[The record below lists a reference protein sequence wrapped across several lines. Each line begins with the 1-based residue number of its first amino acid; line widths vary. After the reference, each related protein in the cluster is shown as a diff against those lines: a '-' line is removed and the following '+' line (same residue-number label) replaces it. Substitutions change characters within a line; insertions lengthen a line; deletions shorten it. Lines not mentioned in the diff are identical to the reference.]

1 MSFYTNVHRLGNNIL
16 FRGISND
23 GQRFKDR
30 VEYKPTLY
38 IPTKSAKISNS
49 KETKFRTLEGE
60 PVGEIQPGTM
70 KECREFISKY
80 REVDNFNIYGNDK
93 YEFSFIAEYFP
104 EEHINYDI
112 SLIKI
117 AYLDIEVG
125 SENGFPNVEDATEA
139 VTAITIKI
147 GKNCYV
153 FGCGEYQHNRDD
165 VFYLKCSSE
174 RSLLEKFFKMWD
186 KESPDIVTGWN
197 IDTFDIPYL
206 VNRAKRMFDEK
217 GNPYRLLSPWRRIR
231 EYMMYGLGGRELQT
245 YEIYGVETL
254 DYLALYKK
262 FAFVNQESY
271 RLDHIANV
279 ELGERKLDYSEQGTL
294 HLLYKN
300 DYKKFIEYNIKDV
313 ELVEQLEEK
322 MKLLEM
328 VISLAYL
335 CKVNYGNTFGQVRMW
350 DTLIYNHLLR
360 KNVVI
365 PPKKSSHK
373 SSEFEGAY
381 VKEPIL
387 GAHDWVVNFD
397 LNSLYPHL
405 IMQYNV
411 SPETLVTDELP
422 PELQEIKDAR
432 PGVKGLMDQ
441 TQSLN
446 LKKYKVTYTPNNE
459 FYRTDKQGFL
469 PEMMQ
474 QIYDN
479 RVKFKGKM
487 IETKKKLQKEK
498 DTQKRFQLSNLVSKY
513 NNMQHN
519 LKITLNSAFG
529 AMGNE
534 HFRFFD
540 QRIAEAITTSGQLSI
555 KWIEKEI
562 NRYLNSLLKTEE
574 DKDFVVAVDT
584 DSVYICMN
592 DLVKKVFEG
601 KEDDK
606 NKVIDFLD
614 KVCSEQM
621 EKVIDKSY
629 QKLAKYMN
637 AFDQK
642 MVMKRENLAD
652 RALWTA
658 KKRYIMNVYDSEG
671 VRYEEPQLKIM
682 GIEAIRSSTP
692 AACKDKMKHVFK
704 IIMNGTEDDAINY
717 IDEFRKEFQT
727 LDAEDIFFPRSVRGI
742 TKYHDAA
749 HLYKKGTPIHV
760 KGALLYNK
768 LLADKKLLHSYPT
781 IKDGEKIKFA
791 YLKKQNT
798 TGGEV
803 IAILNQLPKEL
814 ELQQYIDYDKQFQK
828 AFIEPMASVMNSV
841 GWQTEHIST
850 LEDFFG

>member
-1 MSFYTNVHRLGNNIL
+1 MSFYTNVSTVGNYIL
-16 FRGISND
+16 FRGISKD
-23 GQRFKDR
+23 GRRFKDR
-30 VEYKPTLY
+30 IEYHPTLY
-38 IPTKSAKISNS
+38 IPTKE
-49 KETKFRTLEGE
+49 ETKFRTLEGD
-60 PVGEIQPGTM
+60 PVGTIQPGTM
-70 KECREFISKY
+70 KDCREFIAKY
-80 REVDNFNIYGNDK
+80 KEVDNFNIYGNDK
-93 YEFSFIAEYFP
+93 FEFSFIAEHFP

-112 SLIKI
+112 SQIKI
-117 AYLDIEVG
+117 AYIDIEVG
-125 SENGFPNVEDATEA
+125 SENGFPSVENASEV
-139 VTAITIKI
+139 VTAITFKI
-147 GKNCYV
+147 GNNCYV
-153 FGCGEYQHNRDD
+153 FGCGDYQNKRENI
-165 VFYLKCSSE
+165 FYLKCSSE
-174 RSLLEKFFKMWD
+174 RALLEKFFKMWD

-206 VNRAKRMFDEK
+206 VNRAKRLFDEK
-217 GNPYRLLSPWRRIR
+217 KNPYRLLSPWRKLR
-231 EYMMYGLGGRELQT
+231 EYMMFGLGGRELQT

-254 DYLALYKK
+254 DYLALFKK
-262 FAFVNQESY
+262 FTYTNQESY

-279 ELGERKLDYSEQGTL
+279 ELGEQKLDYSEQGTL

-300 DYKKFIEYNIKDV
+300 DYQKFINYNIKDV
-313 ELVEQLEEK
+313 ELVEQLENK

-360 KNVVI
+360 KNTVI
-365 PPKKSSHK
+365 PPKTTSHK
-373 SSEFEGAY
+373 STQFEGAY

-387 GAHDWVVNFD
+387 GAHNWVVNFD

-405 IMQYNV
+405 IMQYNL
-411 SPETLVTDELP
+411 SPETLITDELP
-422 PELQEIKDAR
+422 SELQEIKDAR
-432 PGVKGLMDQ
+432 PGVEGLVDQ
-441 TQSLN
+441 SQSLN

-459 FYRTDKQGFL
+459 FYRIDKQGFL

-474 QIYDN
+474 QIYDD
-479 RVKFKGKM
+479 RVKYKGMM
-487 IETKKKLQKEK
+487 IDTKKKLQKEK
-498 DTQKRFQLSNLVSKY
+498 DTQKRFELRNLISKY
-513 NNMQHN
+513 NNIQMN

-529 AMGNE
+529 AMGNQ

-562 NRYLNSLLKTEE
+562 NRYLNEILKTDE
-574 DKDFVVAVDT
+574 DYVVAVDT
-584 DSVYICMN
+584 DSVYITM
-592 DLVKKVFEG
+592 DKLVQSVYG
-601 KEDDK
+601 DKELDK

-614 KVCSEQM
+614 TVCSEQM
-621 EKVIDKSY
+621 EKIIDKSY
-629 QKLAKYMN
+629 QRLKDYMN
-637 AFDQK
+637 AYDQK

-652 RALWTA
+652 KALWTS

-692 AACKDKMKHVFK
+692 AACKQKMKDIFK
-704 IIMNGTEDDAINY
+704 IIMNGTENDAIDY
-717 IDEFRKEFQT
+717 IDKFREEFST

-742 TKYHDAA
+742 SKYHDAA

-760 KGALLYNK
+760 KGALIYNK
-768 LLADKKLLHSYPT
+768 LLKEKELLHSYPT

-791 YLKKQNT
+791 YLKKPNPVGDT
-798 TGGEV
+798 V
-803 IAILNQLPKEL
+803 IAILNNLPEEFDLKD
-814 ELQQYIDYDKQFQK
+814 YIDYDLQFNK

-841 GWQTEHIST
+841 GWKTEHVST

>member
-1 MSFYTNVHRLGNNIL
+1 MSFYTNVHCLGNNIL
-16 FRGISND
+16 FRGISKD

-38 IPTKSAKISNS
+38 IPTKEK
-49 KETKFRTLEGE
+49 TKFRTLEGK
-60 PVGEIQPGTM
+60 PVGEIRPGSI
-70 KECREFISKY
+70 KECREFIRKY
-80 REVDNFNIYGNDK
+80 KEIDNFNIYGNDK
-93 YEFSFIAEYFP
+93 FEFSFIAEYFP
-104 EEHINYDI
+104 EEHIEYDFSQI
-112 SLIKI
+112 RI
-117 AYLDIEVG
+117 AYLDIEIA
-125 SENGFPNVEDATEA
+125 SENGFPDIDTATEE
-139 VTAITIKI
+139 VTAITMKI
-147 GKNCYV
+147 NGKCYV
-153 FGCGEYQHNRDD
+153 FGREEFIHDRENVYYFRFD
-165 VFYLKCSSE
+165 SE
-174 RSLLEKFFKMWD
+174 RALLQKFFEMWD

-197 IDTFDIPYL
+197 IETFDIPYL
-206 VNRAKRMFDEK
+206 VNRAKRLFDEK
-217 GNPYRLLSPWRRIR
+217 KNPYRLLSPWRKIHP
-231 EYMMYGLGGRELQT
+231 YTLFGLGGKELQA
-245 YEIYGVETL
+245 YNIIGVETL
-254 DYLALYKK
+254 DYLSMYRK
-262 FAFVNQESY
+262 FTYTNQESY
-271 RLDHIANV
+271 RLDHIAFI
-279 ELGERKLDYSEQGTL
+279 ELGEGKLDYSEQGSL

-300 DYKKFIEYNIKDV
+300 DYQKFIEYNIKDV

-322 MKLLEM
+322 MKLLDM

-360 KNVVI
+360 KNTVI
-365 PPKKSSHK
+365 PPKRSSHK
-373 SSEFEGAY
+373 SFEFEGAY

-387 GAHDWVVNFD
+387 GIHDWVVNFD

-411 SPETLVTDELP
+411 SPETLITDELP
-422 PELQEIKDAR
+422 PELQEVKDVK
-432 PGVKGLMDQ
+432 PGVEGLLNQ
-441 TQSLN
+441 TLSLD

-479 RVKFKGKM
+479 RVKFKGMM

-584 DSVYICMN
+584 DSVYICMD

-614 KVCSEQM
+614 KVCSEQI
-621 EKVIDKSY
+621 EKIIDKSY

-692 AACKDKMKHVFK
+692 AACKDKMKHIFK
-704 IIMNGTEDDAINY
+704 IIMSGTEDDAINY

-749 HLYKKGTPIHV
+749 QLYKKGTPIHV

-768 LLADKKLLHSYPT
+768 LLKDHKLTNNYPL
-781 IKDGEKIKFA
+781 IQDGEKIKFA

-803 IAILNQLPKEL
+803 IAIMNQLPKEL

-828 AFIEPMASVMNSV
+828 SFIEPMASVMNSI
-841 GWQTEHIST
+841 GWNTEHIST
-850 LEDFFG
+850 LDEFFG

>member
-1 MSFYTNVHRLGNNIL
+1 MSFYTNVSTVGNYIL
-16 FRGISND
+16 FRGISKD
-23 GQRFKDR
+23 GRRFKDR
-30 VEYKPTLY
+30 IEYHPTLY
-38 IPTKSAKISNS
+38 IPTKE
-49 KETKFRTLEGE
+49 ETKFRTLEGD
-60 PVGEIQPGTM
+60 PVGTIQPGTM
-70 KECREFISKY
+70 KDCREFIAKY
-80 REVDNFNIYGNDK
+80 KEVDNFNIYGNDK
-93 YEFSFIAEYFP
+93 FEFSFIAEHFP

-112 SLIKI
+112 SQIKI
-117 AYLDIEVG
+117 AYIDIEVG
-125 SENGFPNVEDATEA
+125 SENGFPSVENASEV
-139 VTAITIKI
+139 VTAITFKI
-147 GKNCYV
+147 GNNCYV
-153 FGCGEYQHNRDD
+153 FGCGDYQNKRENI
-165 VFYLKCSSE
+165 FYLKCSSE
-174 RSLLEKFFKMWD
+174 RALLEKFFKMWD

-206 VNRAKRMFDEK
+206 VNRAKRLFDEK
-217 GNPYRLLSPWRRIR
+217 KNPYRLLSPWRKLR
-231 EYMMYGLGGRELQT
+231 EYMMFGLGGRELQT

-254 DYLALYKK
+254 DYLALFKK
-262 FAFVNQESY
+262 FTYTNQESY

-279 ELGERKLDYSEQGTL
+279 ELGEQKLDYSEQGTL

-300 DYKKFIEYNIKDV
+300 DYQKFINYNIKDV
-313 ELVEQLEEK
+313 ELVEQLENK

-360 KNVVI
+360 KNTVI
-365 PPKKSSHK
+365 PPKTTSHK
-373 SSEFEGAY
+373 STQFEGAY

-387 GAHDWVVNFD
+387 GAHNWVVNFD

-405 IMQYNV
+405 IMQYNL
-411 SPETLVTDELP
+411 SPETLITDELP
-422 PELQEIKDAR
+422 SELQEIKDAR
-432 PGVKGLMDQ
+432 PGVEGLVDQ
-441 TQSLN
+441 SQSLN

-459 FYRTDKQGFL
+459 FYRIDKQGFL

-474 QIYDN
+474 QIYDD
-479 RVKFKGKM
+479 RVKYKGMM
-487 IETKKKLQKEK
+487 IDTKKKLQKEK
-498 DTQKRFQLSNLVSKY
+498 DTQKRFELRNLISKY
-513 NNMQHN
+513 NNIQMN

-529 AMGNE
+529 AMGNQ

-562 NRYLNSLLKTEE
+562 NRYLNEILKTDE
-574 DKDFVVAVDT
+574 DYVVAVDT
-584 DSVYICMN
+584 DSVYITM
-592 DLVKKVFEG
+592 DKLVQSVYG
-601 KEDDK
+601 DK
-606 NKVIDFLD
+606 DVDKTQVIDFLD

-621 EKVIDKSY
+621 EKIIDKSY
-629 QKLAKYMN
+629 EKLKDYMN

-652 RALWTA
+652 KALWTS

-692 AACKDKMKHVFK
+692 AACKQKMKDIFK
-704 IIMNGTEDDAINY
+704 IIMNGTENDAIDY
-717 IDEFRKEFQT
+717 IDKFREEFST

-742 TKYHDAA
+742 SKYHDAA

-760 KGALLYNK
+760 KGALIYNK
-768 LLADKKLLHSYPT
+768 LLKEKELLHSYPT

-791 YLKKQNT
+791 YLKKPNPVGDT
-798 TGGEV
+798 V
-803 IAILNQLPKEL
+803 IAILNNLPEEFDLKD
-814 ELQQYIDYDKQFQK
+814 YIDYDLQFNK

-841 GWQTEHIST
+841 GWKTEHVST

>member
-1 MSFYTNVHRLGNNIL
+1 MSFYTNVSTVGNYIL
-16 FRGISND
+16 FRGISKD
-23 GQRFKDR
+23 GRRFKDR
-30 VEYKPTLY
+30 IEYHPTLY
-38 IPTKSAKISNS
+38 IPTKE
-49 KETKFRTLEGE
+49 ETKFRTLEGD

-70 KECREFISKY
+70 RDCREFIAKY
-80 REVDNFNIYGNDK
+80 KEVDNFNIYGNDK
-93 YEFSFIAEYFP
+93 FEFSFIAEHFP

-112 SLIKI
+112 SQIKI
-117 AYLDIEVG
+117 AYIDIEVG
-125 SENGFPNVEDATEA
+125 SENGFPSVENASEV
-139 VTAITIKI
+139 VTAITFKI
-147 GKNCYV
+147 GNNCYV
-153 FGCGEYQHNRDD
+153 FGCGDYQNKRENI
-165 VFYLKCSSE
+165 FYLKCSSE
-174 RSLLEKFFKMWD
+174 RALLEKFFKMWD

-206 VNRAKRMFDEK
+206 VNRAKRLFDEK
-217 GNPYRLLSPWRRIR
+217 KNPYRLLSPWRKLR
-231 EYMMYGLGGRELQT
+231 EYMMFGLGGRELQT

-254 DYLALYKK
+254 DYLALFKK
-262 FAFVNQESY
+262 FTYTNQESY

-279 ELGERKLDYSEQGTL
+279 ELGEQKLDYSEQGTL

-300 DYKKFIEYNIKDV
+300 DYQKFINYNIKDV
-313 ELVEQLEEK
+313 ELVEQLENK

-360 KNVVI
+360 KNTVI
-365 PPKKSSHK
+365 PPKTTSHK
-373 SSEFEGAY
+373 STQFEGAY

-387 GAHDWVVNFD
+387 GAHNWVVNFD

-405 IMQYNV
+405 IMQYNL
-411 SPETLVTDELP
+411 SPETLITDELP
-422 PELQEIKDAR
+422 SELQEIKDAR
-432 PGVKGLMDQ
+432 PGVEGLVDQ
-441 TQSLN
+441 SQSLN

-459 FYRTDKQGFL
+459 FYRIDKQGFL

-474 QIYDN
+474 QIYDD
-479 RVKFKGKM
+479 RVKYKGMM
-487 IETKKKLQKEK
+487 IDTKKKLQKEK
-498 DTQKRFQLSNLVSKY
+498 DTQKRFELRNLISKY
-513 NNMQHN
+513 NNIQMN

-529 AMGNE
+529 AMGNQ

-562 NRYLNSLLKTEE
+562 NRYLNEILKTDE
-574 DKDFVVAVDT
+574 DYVVAVDT
-584 DSVYICMN
+584 DSVYITM
-592 DLVKKVFEG
+592 DKLVQSVYG
-601 KEDDK
+601 DKELDK

-614 KVCSEQM
+614 TVCSEQM
-621 EKVIDKSY
+621 EKIIDKSY
-629 QKLAKYMN
+629 QRLKDYMN
-637 AFDQK
+637 AYDQK

-652 RALWTA
+652 KALWTS

-692 AACKDKMKHVFK
+692 AACKQKMKDIFK
-704 IIMNGTEDDAINY
+704 IIMNGTENDAIDY
-717 IDEFRKEFQT
+717 IDKFREEFST

-742 TKYHDAA
+742 SKYHDAA

-760 KGALLYNK
+760 KGALIYNK
-768 LLADKKLLHSYPT
+768 LLKEKELLHSYPT

-791 YLKKQNT
+791 YLKKPNPVGDT
-798 TGGEV
+798 V
-803 IAILNQLPKEL
+803 IAILNNLPEEFDLKD
-814 ELQQYIDYDKQFQK
+814 YIDYDLQFNK

-841 GWQTEHIST
+841 GWKTEHVST